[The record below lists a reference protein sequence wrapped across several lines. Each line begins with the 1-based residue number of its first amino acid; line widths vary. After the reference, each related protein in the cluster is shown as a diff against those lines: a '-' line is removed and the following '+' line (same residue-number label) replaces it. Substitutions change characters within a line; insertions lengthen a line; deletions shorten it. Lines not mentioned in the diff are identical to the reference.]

1 MARLYKVSKKIPDDE
16 DDEGGILARLRFKAG
31 VKKDRKVKS
40 VTKKTTKEPSQK
52 EYAKKVLALL
62 RAREA
67 RTAEPVLSEEQQ
79 RVKEILKERS
89 REGPL
94 FQRLAKKEKE
104 AEEAKSKNLEQEARE
119 YGRVGREM
127 ATVKELKKVS
137 DILATL
143 PADLGARIGALIP
156 ALAPGG
162 PIVAPI
168 LAPIVPKAPS
178 RPPTPPPRPISPL
191 IPAPPKPYVKPPVT
205 DFAAKNYLDDT
216 DKESTEVYNK
226 LSDILESNTKVKDS
240 EGAIK
245 LAMRMRAEEI
255 APLGLSSNQK
265 KKFIS
270 DYVKNGLPLT
280 FRKDKVLGLL
290 QRTTGRDFNSDVPI
304 ASGSGLSKIK
314 KARGR
319 PRKYPVA

>member
-67 RTAEPVLSEEQQ
+67 RAEPVLSEEQQ

-104 AEEAKSKNLEQEARE
+104 AEEAKSKELEQEARE

-156 ALAPGG
+156 ALVPIAP
-162 PIVAPI
+162 PIAPI
-168 LAPIVPKAPS
+168 AVPKAPS

-191 IPAPPKPYVKPPVT
+191 IPAPPKPYVKPSVV